1 MCFQEIEIYTCT
13 HEIPPVDSK
22 DFDTVFCTNP
32 ISERGEEGRFK
43 AMRGAP
49 HKLTEFPVYCEEG
62 RKSGRAG
69 AHCPE
74 FDYERTYKTDPHG
87 RTCLEHARGPTE
99 EESAIVDEERQK
111 ANAQWKRNSDR
122 SRAEYTRRLSMTE
135 QVNHISPPASSAAPL
150 LTTLIC
156 ESSIAAWCEGTAR
169 ATAPSDAA
177 EQGGYD
183 GDNEG
188 QPARA
193 SYSSRRAARCPGL
206 CGEHD
211 EAEHDESRPHQSI
224 FGPL

>member
-32 ISERGEEGRFK
+32 ISRRGEEGRFK

-69 AHCPE
+69 AYCPE

-135 QVNHISPPASSAAPL
+135 RVNQTSPPDPSAAPPL
-150 LTTLIC
+150 PTTPIG
-156 ESSIAAWCEGTAR
+156 ESSIAAWCEDTAR
-169 ATAPSDAA
+169 ATAPSDAD
-177 EQGGYD
+177 EQSGYD

-188 QPARA
+188 QSARV
-193 SYSSRRAARCPGL
+193 SNSSRRAARARGVG
-206 CGEHD
+206 GEHD
-211 EAEHDESRPHQSI
+211 DSPPYQSI
-224 FGPL
+224 FGPF